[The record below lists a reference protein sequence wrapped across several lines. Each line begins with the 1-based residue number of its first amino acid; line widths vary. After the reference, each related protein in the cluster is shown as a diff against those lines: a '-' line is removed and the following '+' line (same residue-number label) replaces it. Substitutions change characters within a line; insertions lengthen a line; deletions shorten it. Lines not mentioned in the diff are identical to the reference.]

1 MPKCKQGNTT
11 TNKMDIYLC
20 KYCGQTLSN
29 LDTFRRHLKVI
40 HYSKTRV
47 HSCSIC
53 GLKTRRFDSMRRHLK
68 TNKHCEK
75 ASSIT
80 NYILDFLDPPK
91 AKAIERSSYKA
102 DPSTTNS
109 YLYQQT
115 MPKNKEM
122 FPWVLQALETTPP
135 DPERI
140 YRPQYLLTKD
150 TLPIPLESKETLR
163 DPRIEREST
172 SPSWVDSSE
181 LSELDLMLRSKLEE
195 LSSPKEKPLPY
206 NGLH

>member
-1 MPKCKQGNTT
+1 
-11 TNKMDIYLC
+11 MDIYLC
-20 KYCGQTLSN
+20 EYCGQILSN

-53 GLKTRRFDSMRRHLK
+53 GLKTKRYDSIRRHLR

-75 ASSIT
+75 ARLIT
-80 NYILDFLDPPK
+80 NYILDYLDPPK
-91 AKAIERSSYKA
+91 AKAVEKSSYKA
-102 DPSTTNS
+102 DPSSTNS
-109 YLYQQT
+109 YIYQQT
-115 MPKNKEM
+115 MPKDKEM
-122 FPWVLQALETTPP
+122 FPWVLQALETAP

-140 YRPQYLLTKD
+140 YKPQYLLTKD
-150 TLPIPLESKETLR
+150 TLPIPLEPTETLK

-181 LSELDLMLRSKLEE
+181 LSELEQMLRSKLEE
-195 LSSPKEKPLPY
+195 LSTPEDKTTSTIQWITLDEL
-206 NGLH
+206 

>member
-1 MPKCKQGNTT
+1 MYV
-11 TNKMDIYLC
+11 YLC
-20 KYCGQTLSN
+20 KYCIQILSN

-40 HYSKTRV
+40 HYSKTRA

-53 GLKTRRFDSMRRHLK
+53 GLKTKRYDSIRRHLR
-68 TNKHCEK
+68 TNKHREK
-75 ASSIT
+75 ARVIN

-91 AKAIERSSYKA
+91 VKAIEKSSYKA

-115 MPKNKEM
+115 MPKDKEM
-122 FPWVLQALETTPP
+122 FPWVLQALETAP

-140 YRPQYLLTKD
+140 YKPQYLLNKD
-150 TLPIPLESKETLR
+150 TIPIPLEPKETLK

-181 LSELDLMLRSKLEE
+181 LSELDQMLRSKLEE
-195 LSSPKEKPLPY
+195 LSAPDEKTSTIQWITLDE
-206 NGLH
+206 L